1 MIGEI
6 TSMDITVATRSI
18 PVAEDTQMMLEEL
31 ARLDG
36 VPMSAVLAR
45 AVETY
50 WGRRINEASNEAYA
64 ALKADPKAWQELQDE
79 QSEWDVTLA
88 DGLNDD

>member
-6 TSMDITVATRSI
+6 TLMDITVATRSI

-31 ARLDG
+31 ARLDS
-36 VPMSAVLAR
+36 VPMSDVLAH
-45 AVETY
+45 AVEMY

-64 ALKADPKAWQELQDE
+64 ALKADPKVWQELQHE
-79 QSEWDVTLA
+79 QSEWDVTLT
-88 DGLNDD
+88 DGLDDE

>member
-6 TSMDITVATRSI
+6 TPMDITVATRSI
-18 PVAEDTQMMLEEL
+18 SVAEDTQMMLEEL

-36 VPMSAVLAR
+36 VPVSDVLAR

-50 WGRRINEASNEAYA
+50 WRRRINEASEDSIKFVDMEALRDAEDAVAEPNE
-64 ALKADPKAWQELQDE
+64 LSDFDLFVHP
-79 QSEWDVTLA
+79 
-88 DGLNDD
+88 

>member
-1 MIGEI
+1 MIGER
-6 TSMDITVATRSI
+6 TPMDITIATRSI
-18 PVAEDTQMMLEEL
+18 PVAEDTQIMLEEL
-31 ARLDG
+31 ARLDS
-36 VPMSAVLAR
+36 VPMTDVLAR

-79 QSEWDVTLA
+79 QSEWDATLT
-88 DGLNDD
+88 DGLDDE